1 MNEDSYQE
9 LARLR
14 EQVAKQEKM
23 ASLGMLTAGIA
34 HEIQNPLN
42 FVINFSK
49 MSGKLLEDLEEILSG
64 AGEGLSDDD
73 REELGE
79 IMGDLKDN
87 IRRICENGERASSII
102 RNTPSPTTP

>member
-14 EQVAKQEKM
+14 EQIAKQEKM

-49 MSGKLLEDLEEILSG
+49 MSGKLLEDLEDILSEG
-64 AGEGLSDDD
+64 SMSCRSNISVQGRFSSEGLPFA
-73 REELGE
+73 
-79 IMGDLKDN
+79 I
-87 IRRICENGERASSII
+87 
-102 RNTPSPTTP
+102 PH